1 MWSEKIKIFNQI
13 NLTIISYCRFSGIK
27 RNSTIQTKSGFFAN
41 EFLFLPPVVVHK
53 LSGKLKNMEQLQ
65 IDQMLEEK
73 GFIDELIDP
82 KTKLVEEINRLKKE
96 KNAIILSHYY
106 VEGDLQDVA
115 DYVGDSLGLAQK
127 AANTTADIIVFV
139 GVHFMAET
147 AKIINP
153 SKKVILP
160 DLKASCSLAES
171 APADKFAEFIAQY
184 PDHKVITYINAT
196 AALKTMSHV
205 VCTSA
210 NAKKIVESFPKD
222 EKLIFAPDKNLGNY
236 INSIT
241 GRDMVLWDGACMVH
255 EQFSIEKIINLI
267 EEHPGAEFIA
277 HPECEKPVLLVADY
291 IGSTTALLN
300 HVQNS
305 KAKKFIVATE
315 SGILHQMVKACPDK
329 TFIPAPSVDSTC
341 GCNDCSYM
349 KLNSLQKLYICLKH
363 ELPEIILPQEVIEKG
378 KISIQRM
385 LDISK

>member
-1 MWSEKIKIFNQI
+1 M
-13 NLTIISYCRFSGIK
+13 
-27 RNSTIQTKSGFFAN
+27 
-41 EFLFLPPVVVHK
+41 
-53 LSGKLKNMEQLQ
+53 Q
-65 IDQMLEEK
+65 IDNMLEEK
-73 GFIDELIDP
+73 GYIDEPVDP
-82 KTKLVEEINRLKKE
+82 KLKLVEEINRLKKE

-106 VEGDLQDVA
+106 VEGDLQDIA

-127 AANTTADIIVFV
+127 AASTSADIIVFV

-184 PDHKVITYINAT
+184 PDHKVITYINAS

-210 NAKKIVESFPKD
+210 NAKQIVESFPKD

-241 GRDMVLWDGACMVH
+241 GREMVLWDGACMVH
-255 EQFSIEKIINLI
+255 EQYSVEKIINLI
-267 EEHPGAEFIA
+267 DEHPDAEFIA

-291 IGSTTALLN
+291 IGSTTALLKY
-300 HVQNS
+300 VQSS

-329 TFIPAPSVDSTC
+329 VFIPAPSVDSTC

-349 KLNSLQKLYICLKH
+349 KLNSLQKLYVCLKH
-363 ELPEIILPQEVIEKG
+363 ELPEIILPQEIIEKA

-385 LDISK
+385 LEISK